1 MSIVFHFM
9 FSYFIKSISPAT
21 RKHSFHWSEFW
32 QRLKMWNCL
41 LGWVLWMGIFLYIKR
56 LINVFCIL
64 PRPNVSSKFPTRCQY
79 NLQCHRV
86 FHLYTSKSKAKHL
99 QLASAFVI
107 HIFIS
112 VTDTFLLYT
121 KLLSS
126 FPWMP
131 NWYHK
136 NIVVHSS
143 RTLVAEVPSEEQFV
157 TVTACSLSS
166 QVGNEFCCWW
176 NNVGKPTAWLERD
189 EFIENFCFT
198 LTWIIMKSCT
208 CFALSNWEPQ
218 LPLCQPQANMEMHF
232 IFILSPATHPT
243 LLASPTMLS
252 FLHPLTF
259 NDLQGLLQC
268 STSATKEKTSPL
280 FSISSHIAS
289 CFREGLSLP
298 NGADR
303 EPFWS
308 AQPSHCFSCL

>member
-1 MSIVFHFM
+1 M
-9 FSYFIKSISPAT
+9 
-21 RKHSFHWSEFW
+21 
-32 QRLKMWNCL
+32 
-41 LGWVLWMGIFLYIKR
+41 
-56 LINVFCIL
+56 
-64 PRPNVSSKFPTRCQY
+64 SSKFPTRCQY
-79 NLQCHRV
+79 NLQCHRL
-86 FHLYTSKSKAKHL
+86 FHLHTSKSKAKHL

-112 VTDTFLLYT
+112 VTDTFLLCT

-166 QVGNEFCCWW
+166 QVGNEFRCWW

-198 LTWIIMKSCT
+198 LTWVIMKSCT

-218 LPLCQPQANMEMHF
+218 LPLCQPEANMEMHF
-232 IFILSPATHPT
+232 FYTLSCYVHTPLYLLPRPCFPSYILLHLIIYKACCNAAP
-243 LLASPTMLS
+243 ML
-252 FLHPLTF
+252 
-259 NDLQGLLQC
+259 QKRKIQC
-268 STSATKEKTSPL
+268 SAPLLTQLAVSVRDYLNWMGLTMSLSGVPNLLIVSPVFITNLLEKKR
-280 FSISSHIAS
+280 
-289 CFREGLSLP
+289 CR
-298 NGADR
+298 
-303 EPFWS
+303 WS
-308 AQPSHCFSCL
+308 AFSSNP